1 MSPLTVGILLFVV
14 TLLGVS
20 TWKAPRLT
28 SVILWSLV
36 AAILFGAVL
45 LLTLPF
51 EFRSLALWLSLAVPL
66 IWLGFQFFCYWDK
79 KGWRVASALITISI
93 VSGVIVAM
101 VPAPV

>member
-1 MSPLTVGILLFVV
+1 MSPLTIGILLFVA
-14 TLLGVS
+14 TSLGIA

-28 SVILWSLV
+28 SILIWALV

-66 IWLGFQFFCYWDK
+66 IWLGFQFMCYWDK
-79 KGWRVASALITISI
+79 KGWRVATGLISI
-93 VSGVIVAM
+93 SIISGVIVAM
-101 VPAPV
+101 VPPPV

>member
-51 EFRSLALWLSLAVPL
+51 EFRSLEIGRAHV
-66 IWLGFQFFCYWDK
+66 
-79 KGWRVASALITISI
+79 
-93 VSGVIVAM
+93 
-101 VPAPV
+101 